1 MSQKYDSVI
10 RKPSWLKINLQ
21 NSPRYAEV
29 SQIVQQHS
37 LNTICGSGKCPN
49 MSECWSRGTAT
60 FMILGNICTRSCRF
74 CATAT
79 GKPLPLEEAEPARVA
94 ESVRM
99 MGLKHAVITSV
110 TRDDL
115 PDGGAKQWAITVE
128 RIKGENPNTTIELL
142 IPDMK
147 GVKEDI
153 DTILASGADIV
164 GHNIETVERLSPDVR
179 SAAQY
184 KTSLEVIEY
193 ISQCGVTAK
202 SGIMVGLGEES
213 IEVEQTLRDLRN
225 VGCSIVTIGQYLQ
238 PSKAHLPVERYIT
251 PEEFDNYKSFALG
264 LGFDYVASG
273 PLVRSSYMAEEALS
287 KGKCK
292 ISLRDLK

>member
-1 MSQKYDSVI
+1 MCQKYESVI
-10 RKPSWLKINLQ
+10 RKPNWLKINLQ
-21 NSPRYAEV
+21 NSPRYAQV
-29 SQIVQQHS
+29 SQIVREHS

-60 FMILGNICTRSCRF
+60 FMILGEICTRSCRF

-79 GKPLPLEEAEPARVA
+79 GRPFAPDEAEPMRVA
-94 ESVRM
+94 ESVRI

-115 PDGGAKQWAITVE
+115 SDGGAKEWAMTVE
-128 RIKGENPNTTIELL
+128 CVRQENPNTTIELL

-147 GVKEDI
+147 CQWQDV
-153 DTILASGADIV
+153 DTILAAGADIV
-164 GHNIETVERLSPDVR
+164 GHNIETVERLTPEVR

-184 KTSLEVIEY
+184 KTSLEVIKY
-193 ISQCGVTAK
+193 ISQHGAKAK
-202 SGIMVGLGEES
+202 SGIMVGLGES
-213 IEVEQTLRDLRN
+213 DSEVEQALRDLHEA
-225 VGCSIVTIGQYLQ
+225 GCSIVTIGQYLQ
-238 PSKAHLPVERYIT
+238 PSKEHLPVVRYVT
-251 PEEFDNYKSFALG
+251 PEEFDNYKKLALG
-264 LGFDYVASG
+264 IGFDYVASG

-292 ISLRDLK
+292 VSLRDL